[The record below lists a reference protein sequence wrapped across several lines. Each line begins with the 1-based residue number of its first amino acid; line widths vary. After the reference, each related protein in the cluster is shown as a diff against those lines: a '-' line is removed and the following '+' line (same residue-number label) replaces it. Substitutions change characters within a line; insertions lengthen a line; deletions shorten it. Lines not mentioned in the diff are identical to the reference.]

1 MLILKISSV
10 IELSLGQSVIVIIM
24 CVCLHVS
31 VCVSYTQ
38 TEVFFIQMNFQQ
50 AKWQNFKDLDVK
62 CMGIMSVETRS
73 VIIFDQSSFL
83 SMF

>member
-1 MLILKISSV
+1 MLILKISKVIKLSV
-10 IELSLGQSVIVIIM
+10 GPSVIVIM
-24 CVCLHVS
+24 CVCLYVS

-62 CMGIMSVETRS
+62 CMGIMSIETRS
-73 VIIFDQSSFL
+73 VIVFDQSSFL